1 MGSLNA
7 FIGAVYVPMA
17 LCLIYNFAVLGAIVN
32 SIRSCG
38 KKVLSTT
45 TKSSNMQTVRV
56 VLFLSCLLGLTWSF
70 AIFVILFKHLAF
82 QYIFAILNTLQGV
95 FIFCF
100 HVARSDDARK
110 LWVATFKSFSRSTG
124 TSHVEEIDLES
135 KTRRVSPTITSSG
148 PSSNSSAL
156 NPTPSGGVS
165 GGVINSLVRES
176 VNISNIDT

>member
-32 SIRSCG
+32 SIRSRG

-45 TKSSNMQTVRV
+45 AKSSNIQTVRV

-100 HVARSDDARK
+100 HIVRSDDVRK

-124 TSHVEEIDLES
+124 TSHIEEITLES
-135 KTRRVSPTITSSG
+135 KNRRVSSTTTSSRL
-148 PSSNSSAL
+148 SSDSSTL
-156 NPTPSGGVS
+156 NLAPSGG
-165 GGVINSLVRES
+165 GVTNSLVRQS
-176 VNISNIDT
+176 MNIPNTDA

>member
-32 SIRSCG
+32 SIRSRG

-45 TKSSNMQTVRV
+45 AKSSNMQTVRV

-70 AIFVILFKHLAF
+70 GIFILFKHLAF

-135 KTRRVSPTITSSG
+135 KNQRVSPTITSSG
-148 PSSNSSAL
+148 PSSNSSSL

-165 GGVINSLVRES
+165 GGV
-176 VNISNIDT
+176 DHQ